1 MPAFGFKS
9 QFVPLVERGEKTQTI
24 RASRPRNGA
33 YAYSIMQKALSC
45 EWTYGDSGKEFEA
58 GAQPTLSMQ
67 MVSADQIRMPPG
79 AAVTPATQST
89 QTTPKRI
96 AKPPLRLNRKGD

>member
-1 MPAFGFKS
+1 MPAFGIKS
-9 QFVPLVERGEKTQTI
+9 QFVPLIERGEKT
-24 RASRPRNGA
+24 
-33 YAYSIMQKALSC
+33 
-45 EWTYGDSGKEFEA
+45 
-58 GAQPTLSMQ
+58 QPTLSMQ

>member
-9 QFVPLVERGEKTQTI
+9 QFVPLIERGEKT
-24 RASRPRNGA
+24 
-33 YAYSIMQKALSC
+33 
-45 EWTYGDSGKEFEA
+45 
-58 GAQPTLSMQ
+58 QPTLSMQ

-79 AAVTPATQST
+79 AAVTPATQ
-89 QTTPKRI
+89 TTPKRI

>member
-9 QFVPLVERGEKTQTI
+9 QFVPLIERGEKT
-24 RASRPRNGA
+24 
-33 YAYSIMQKALSC
+33 
-45 EWTYGDSGKEFEA
+45 
-58 GAQPTLSMQ
+58 QPTLSMQ

>member
-9 QFVPLVERGEKTQTI
+9 QFVPLIERGEKTQTI

-33 YAYSIMQKALSC
+33 YAYSI
-45 EWTYGDSGKEFEA
+45 
-58 GAQPTLSMQ
+58 MQ

>member
-1 MPAFGFKS
+1 MMATPKAMCI
-9 QFVPLVERGEKTQTI
+9 VTI
-24 RASRPRNGA
+24 GYQHYLIPVADGLKVM
-33 YAYSIMQKALSC
+33 SIMQKALSC
-45 EWTYGDSGKEFEA
+45 EWTYGDSGKEVEA

>member
-1 MPAFGFKS
+1 MMATPKAMCI
-9 QFVPLVERGEKTQTI
+9 VTI
-24 RASRPRNGA
+24 GYQHYLIPVADGLKVM
-33 YAYSIMQKALSC
+33 SI
-45 EWTYGDSGKEFEA
+45 
-58 GAQPTLSMQ
+58 MQ